1 VIKNRNRRI
10 VIASIATV
18 AWLAYMVVGL
28 AVIDQV
34 APTVLGEGP
43 AGLAAFVGLIAGVV
57 TAGII
62 MWAATD

>member
-1 VIKNRNRRI
+1 MIKNRNRRI
-10 VIASIATV
+10 VIASIATI
-18 AWLAYMVVGL
+18 AWLAYMAVGL

>member
-34 APTVLGEGP
+34 APTVLREGP

>member
-1 VIKNRNRRI
+1 M
-10 VIASIATV
+10 A
-18 AWLAYMVVGL
+18 VGL

-62 MWAATD
+62 MWAASD